1 MRIQGTVTR
10 YEAKVYATRRSDF
23 YPINY
28 YYYYYGRKQLF
39 FIDLRFL
46 HIRTVEKKK
55 EIK

>member
-46 HIRTVEKKK
+46 PIRTVEIKKK
-55 EIK
+55 